1 MDRTPDG
8 SPGALNTSLPYV
20 AWAMALI
27 GTVGSLFLSEVMEFP
42 PCTLC
47 WYQRV
52 AMYPLVIVIGAGI
65 VMRDPRMRTYSLL
78 LVLCGLLIA
87 VYHNLLYYGFI
98 PETLTPCSEG
108 VSCSARQLELFGF
121 VTIPL
126 MSLAA
131 FIALGLVLYFY
142 KPGNNEK

>member
-1 MDRTPDG
+1 
-8 SPGALNTSLPYV
+8 
-20 AWAMALI
+20 MALI
-27 GTVGSLFLSEVMEFP
+27 GMVGSLFLSEVMELP

-47 WYQRV
+47 WYQRI
-52 AMYPLVIVIGAGI
+52 AMYPLVIIIGAGI

-78 LVLCGLLIA
+78 LVLCGFAIA

-108 VSCSARQLELFGF
+108 VSCSSRQLELFGF

-126 MSLAA
+126 MSLGA
-131 FIALGLVLYFY
+131 FIALGLILFFY
-142 KPGNNEK
+142 KPINHEK